1 MHSLKLNT
9 NVARTINLYEKMSKK
24 KDELLIN
31 KFTLLHSTCFVVI
44 CLNYKTPKHFIV
56 MYMLKIE

>member
-44 CLNYKTPKHFIV
+44 SKLQNSSTFYSNVHAKN
-56 MYMLKIE
+56 